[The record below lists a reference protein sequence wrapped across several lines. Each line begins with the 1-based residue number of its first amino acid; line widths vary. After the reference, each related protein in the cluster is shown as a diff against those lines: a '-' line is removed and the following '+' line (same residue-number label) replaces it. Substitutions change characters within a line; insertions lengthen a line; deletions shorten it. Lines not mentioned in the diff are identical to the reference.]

1 MVVKADPNL
10 DENSWN
16 EAKSK
21 ATPLNIVQ
29 EKDSD
34 DYKMIKT
41 FNMSTFTTNPA
52 LCVVYKSSDW
62 LLATLSF
69 FVRINLIFDYIL

>member
-1 MVVKADPNL
+1 M
-10 DENSWN
+10 
-16 EAKSK
+16 KSYRIFFR
-21 ATPLNIVQ
+21 PIN
-29 EKDSD
+29 
-34 DYKMIKT
+34 IKT

-69 FVRINLIFDYIL
+69 CTYQLNF